1 MSDDLELV
9 HFMTTELGDDLI
21 VSFFVAKSQDPSDGR
36 SIILMRD
43 MKWEYLLAESEK
55 GVRIS
60 DEDFTDDE
68 DTEGN
73 EVDGIQIDNTT
84 AEIDTKHRRYRLDLR
99 HVDESDLKAAKT
111 ILKKMNYDG
120 RFKLE
125 VS

>member
-43 MKWEYLLAESEK
+43 MKWEYLLAESER

-60 DEDFTDDE
+60 DEDFPEYE
-68 DTEGN
+68 DAEDNDLEG
-73 EVDGIQIDNTT
+73 IRIDNTV
-84 AEIDTKHRRYRLDLR
+84 AEIETKHRRYRLDLR
-99 HVDESDLKAAKT
+99 HVDESDLRAAKR
-111 ILKKMNYDG
+111 ILKKMNYDR
-120 RFKLE
+120 RFQLTIG
-125 VS
+125 

>member
-43 MKWEYLLAESEK
+43 MKWEYLLAESER

-60 DEDFTDDE
+60 DEDFTEYE

-73 EVDGIQIDNTT
+73 EVERIQIDNTA

-99 HVDESDLKAAKT
+99 HVDESDLRAAKT

>member
-43 MKWEYLLAESEK
+43 MKWEYLLAESER

-60 DEDFTDDE
+60 DEDFTEDE
-68 DTEGN
+68 DTVGN
-73 EVDGIQIDNTT
+73 EVEGIQIDNTA

-120 RFKLE
+120 RFKLD